1 MTTHRTQKS
10 IFLFWLPLAATWL
23 MMSAEGPF
31 LAAVI
36 ARLADPRFNLA
47 AHGVAFAFALLIEA
61 PVIMIMSAST
71 ALAEDRLSF
80 LRLRNFIYVLNGC
93 VTAAQLLI
101 LIPPVFRFI
110 MLDLVAI
117 PSEVADLTYWAL
129 WILLPWPGAI
139 GYRRFYQ
146 GILIRDG
153 RTRLVA
159 LGTGVRLCRHG
170 LDRLG
175 LFLFSSGHRAPGWGR
190 PAFPWGC
197 WPKP

>member
-1 MTTHRTQKS
+1 MTTERSQKS
-10 IFLFWLPLAATWL
+10 IFLFWLPLAAAL
-23 MMSAEGPF
+23 IMMSVEGPF

-47 AHGVAFAFALLIEA
+47 AHGVAFAFALLIES
-61 PVIMIMSAST
+61 PIIMIMSAST

-80 LRLRNFIYVLNGC
+80 KRLRNFIYALNGV

-101 LIPPVFRFI
+101 LVPPIFRFI

-117 PSEVADLTYWAL
+117 PEEVANLSYWAL

-139 GYRRFYQ
+139 GYRRFFQ
-146 GILIRDG
+146 GILIRNG

-159 LGTGVRLCRHG
+159 FGTAVRLTTMASTG
-170 LDRLG
+170 LA
-175 LFLFSSGHRAPGWGR
+175 LFFLLRPPG
-190 PAFPWGC
+190 A
-197 WPKP
+197 